1 MLFMFAACCVS
12 LDKHLLQRKEYSMS
26 RSEVSFGDN
35 HSQSQHRLSL
45 PSIFR
50 HRVGPDGN
58 FMVTPIKLVDR

>member
-1 MLFMFAACCVS
+1 MKLYCPTFYLAPS
-12 LDKHLLQRKEYSMS
+12 EYEPTMS
-26 RSEVSFGDN
+26 RSSVSFGDN
-35 HSQSQHRLSL
+35 HHHECHHRQSL